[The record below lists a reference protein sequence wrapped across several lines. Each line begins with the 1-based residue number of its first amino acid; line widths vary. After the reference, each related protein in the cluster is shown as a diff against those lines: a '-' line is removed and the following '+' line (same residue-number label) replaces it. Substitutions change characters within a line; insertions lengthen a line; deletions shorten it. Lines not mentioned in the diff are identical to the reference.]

1 MVTYSKNTRLLRNKV
16 IIRSFRLDPIL
27 RQFHLVYLPKTF
39 LLNYI
44 FLIMGPAPGP
54 SDVKLI

>member
-16 IIRSFRLDPIL
+16 IIRSFRLDPTL
-27 RQFHLVYLPKTF
+27 RQFHLSVPQNISPELHFST
-39 LLNYI
+39 I
-44 FLIMGPAPGP
+44 GPAPDP